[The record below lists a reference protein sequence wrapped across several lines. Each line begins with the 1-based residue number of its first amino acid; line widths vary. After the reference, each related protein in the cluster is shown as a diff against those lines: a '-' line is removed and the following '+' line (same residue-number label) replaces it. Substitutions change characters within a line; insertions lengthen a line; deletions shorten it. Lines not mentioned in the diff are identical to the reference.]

1 MDQDHYTVVEHS
13 HYIRK
18 AQKVL
23 TDEQMK
29 EIVDIVSKEPDIGEV
44 LTGTGGIRKFRY
56 AGNEGRGKSGGVRI
70 IYLAI
75 TSKGIVHLIDIF
87 GKNEKANLSK
97 AERNEMA
104 KVVKLIK
111 GE

>member
-13 HYIRK
+13 HYVRK
-18 AQKVL
+18 AQKLL
-23 TDEQMK
+23 TEGQMK
-29 EIVDIVSKEPDIGEV
+29 EIVDIVSMEPDIGEV
-44 LTGTGGIRKFRY
+44 LTGTAGIRKFRY

-70 IYLAI
+70 IYLAV
-75 TSKGIVHLIDIF
+75 TKKGVVHLVDIF
-87 GKNEKANLSK
+87 GKNEKANLTK